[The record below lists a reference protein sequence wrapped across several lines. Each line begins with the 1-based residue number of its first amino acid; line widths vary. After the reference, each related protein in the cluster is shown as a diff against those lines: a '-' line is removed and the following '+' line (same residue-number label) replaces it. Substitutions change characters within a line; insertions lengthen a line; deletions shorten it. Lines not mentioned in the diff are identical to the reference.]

1 MFGGSCQRGI
11 RVLGIIKKEGGSWSL
26 FGVSVCLCE
35 RKRRHEMIVGNQ
47 FEITKMMEIV
57 YKRLAKSLNAMIA
70 SLFSFTFYHK

>member
-47 FEITKMMEIV
+47 F
-57 YKRLAKSLNAMIA
+57 
-70 SLFSFTFYHK
+70 